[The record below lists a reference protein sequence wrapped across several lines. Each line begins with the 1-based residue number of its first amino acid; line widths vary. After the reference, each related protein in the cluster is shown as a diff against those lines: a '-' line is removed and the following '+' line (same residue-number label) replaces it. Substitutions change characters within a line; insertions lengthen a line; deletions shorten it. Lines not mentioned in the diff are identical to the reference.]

1 MTSVPGTPRRPGAS
15 ILAPMR
21 RFTIALLA
29 VAAFAV
35 PAAAWNNLTG
45 QPAPDIEAKEWF
57 NVGRK
62 APSNKE
68 LLGKVVLIEIFGVN

>member
-1 MTSVPGTPRRPGAS
+1 MG
-15 ILAPMR
+15 
-21 RFTIALLA
+21 RFTIALLV

-45 QPAPDIEAKEWF
+45 QPVPDLEAKDWF

-62 APSNKE
+62 APTNKD
-68 LLGKVVLIEIFGVN
+68 LIGKVMLIEIFGVN

>member
-1 MTSVPGTPRRPGAS
+1 
-15 ILAPMR
+15 MR
-21 RFTIALLA
+21 SFTIALLL

-45 QPAPDIEAKEWF
+45 QPAPKIEAKDWF

-62 APSNKE
+62 APTNKD
-68 LLGKVVLIEIFGVN
+68 LLGKVMLIEIFGVN

>member
-1 MTSVPGTPRRPGAS
+1 
-15 ILAPMR
+15 MR
-21 RFTIALLA
+21 TFTIALLV

-45 QPAPDIEAKEWF
+45 QPAPKIEAKDWF

-62 APSNKE
+62 APTNKD
-68 LLGKVVLIEIFGVN
+68 LLGKVMLIEIFGVN

>member
-1 MTSVPGTPRRPGAS
+1 
-15 ILAPMR
+15 MR
-21 RFTIALLA
+21 SFTIALLL

-45 QPAPDIEAKEWF
+45 QPFPDLEAKDWF

-62 APSNKE
+62 APTNKD
-68 LLGKVVLIEIFGVN
+68 LLGKVMLIEIFGVN